1 MDLKINKEL
10 IKKNEFFDFLH
21 DKTVGK
27 INIKDNGCIEF
38 NIFNLFDLETKPE
51 YKMIISL
58 GNNSIDFINVYLYK
72 MKKGI
77 LKGKK
82 LDFYDLKKMTF
93 QIVDF
98 GYINSNL
105 FVKGSV
111 IKNKKLDRTY
121 VIVEFCF
128 DDSISFV
135 EIKKI

>member
-1 MDLKINKEL
+1 MNLKINKES
-10 IKKNEFFDFLH
+10 IKKIEFFDFLH

-58 GNNSIDFINVYLYK
+58 ENNSIEFINVYLYRI
-72 MKKGI
+72 KKGI

-82 LDFYDLKKMTF
+82 LDIYDFKKMTF

-105 FVKGSV
+105 FLKGSV
-111 IKNKKLDRTY
+111 IKNKKLDRTN